1 VQFFIPAAGDSE
13 QAERVYRAIAEFN
26 GAAVGNKR
34 IAALSWQHNGEVMS
48 CSVGEPLPSYY
59 HTGSE
64 PVLAILDCGN
74 LYKVC
79 TQSRGALRG
88 EAVLASKSYDSR
100 ATYFGHEA

>member
-1 VQFFIPAAGDSE
+1 VQFFIPEAADSE

-34 IAALSWQHNGEVMS
+34 IVALSWRHNGEAMS

-59 HTGSE
+59 RTGSE
-64 PVLAILDCGN
+64 PVLAILDSGN

-79 TQSRGALRG
+79 TQNRGGFRG
-88 EAVLASKSYDSR
+88 EAVLASKSHDAR
-100 ATYFGHEA
+100 VTYFGHEA

>member
-1 VQFFIPAAGDSE
+1 VQFFIPAAEGAE

-26 GAAVGNKR
+26 GAPVSDER
-34 IAALSWQHNGEVMS
+34 IAALSWRHNGEAMS

-59 HTGSE
+59 RTGSE

-79 TQSRGALRG
+79 TQNRGGLRG
-88 EAVLASKSYDSR
+88 EAVLAGKSYDSH
-100 ATYFGHEA
+100 ATYFRHDA